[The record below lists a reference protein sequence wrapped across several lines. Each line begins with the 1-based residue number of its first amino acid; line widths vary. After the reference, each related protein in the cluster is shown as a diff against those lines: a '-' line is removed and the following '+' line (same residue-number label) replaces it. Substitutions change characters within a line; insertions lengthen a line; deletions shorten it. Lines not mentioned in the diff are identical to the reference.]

1 MQFFHFFYSYN
12 HDSISLMK
20 MQISKIQIFT
30 FILIVFFTSG
40 GINSLRAESRTGNLD
55 FFMLIDRSLSMVE
68 EFSAV
73 QDYVEGQVIQD
84 LLQTGDYITV
94 IAFYG
99 DRQHVVSGII
109 GTDLT
114 KAKTSEL
121 IDSLAPDR
129 HYTDIGSA
137 LDELNQTMEEVSR
150 TGYPDYALLLTDGI
164 HEGPPNSPYSGKTK
178 SFEHPMLRRVKRISR
193 NNWRVEILAFTVREE
208 AGRLASDVIAAW
220 QNRN

>member
-1 MQFFHFFYSYN
+1 MFSFCFAITYSSTLIDYQYVVQNVKHVFFFMQFFHFFYSYN

-20 MQISKIQIFT
+20 MQISKIRVFT

-40 GINSLRAESRTGNLD
+40 GINSLYAESRTGNLD

-68 EFSAV
+68 EFSAT
-73 QDYVEGQVIQD
+73 QDYVKGQVIQD

-114 KAKTSEL
+114 KAKTNKL

-137 LDELNQTMEEVSR
+137 LDE
-150 TGYPDYALLLTDGI
+150 
-164 HEGPPNSPYSGKTK
+164 
-178 SFEHPMLRRVKRISR
+178 
-193 NNWRVEILAFTVREE
+193 
-208 AGRLASDVIAAW
+208 
-220 QNRN
+220 